1 MFSDV
6 WVVRGEGG
14 ASRVTEWPWEFDRRV
29 RYLLELSMYDDER
42 IHFHIEGMDAQL
54 IIALD
59 ERLLVVKPGFV
70 REPDFGGLVAI
81 IYYSDI
87 DRIQTKG
94 GLTNWVLKIH
104 TQYYQLNESHA
115 QNYQGN
121 QVSQA
126 KDFFLSNDPTSIPIT
141 RWQLD
146 RYRPHLLELSELVRE
161 AREA

>member
-1 MFSDV
+1 M
-6 WVVRGEGG
+6 
-14 ASRVTEWPWEFDRRV
+14 TEWPWQYDRRV
-29 RYLLELSMYDDER
+29 RYLLELSMYDDEGIR
-42 IHFHIEGMDAQL
+42 FHIEGIDGQL
-54 IIALD
+54 IIALN

-70 REPDFGGLVAI
+70 REPDFGGLVAS

-87 DRIQTKG
+87 DRIQTRKG
-94 GLTNWVLKIH
+94 QTNWMVMVRS
-104 TQYYQLNESHA
+104 QDYQLNESHN

-121 QVSQA
+121 WVSQA

-146 RYRPHLLELSELVRE
+146 RYRPRLLELSELVRE

>member
-1 MFSDV
+1 M
-6 WVVRGEGG
+6 
-14 ASRVTEWPWEFDRRV
+14 TEWPWQYDRRV
-29 RYLLELSMYDDER
+29 RYLLELNMYAYEGMR
-42 IHFHIEGMDAQL
+42 FHIEGMDGQL

-70 REPDFGGLVAI
+70 REPDFGGLVTS
-81 IYYSDI
+81 IYYGDI
-87 DRIQTKG
+87 DRIQTRKG
-94 GLTNWVLKIH
+94 RTNWVLKIH

-121 QVSQA
+121 LVSQG
-126 KDFFLSNDPTSIPIT
+126 KDFFLSGDPISILIT

-146 RYRPHLLELSELVRE
+146 RYGPRLLELSELVRE

>member
-1 MFSDV
+1 M
-6 WVVRGEGG
+6 
-14 ASRVTEWPWEFDRRV
+14 TELPWQFDRRV
-29 RYLLELSMYDDER
+29 RYLLELSVYEDER
-42 IHFHIEGMDAQL
+42 IHFHIEGMDGQL

-70 REPDFGGLVAI
+70 REPDFGGMVAS
-81 IYYSDI
+81 IYYIDI
-87 DRIQTKG
+87 DRIQTRKAQ
-94 GLTNWVLKIH
+94 TNWVLKIY
-104 TQYYQLNESHA
+104 TQYYQLNEGNA
-115 QNYQGN
+115 QTYQGN

-126 KDFFLSNDPTSIPIT
+126 KDFFQSSDPTSIPIT

>member
-1 MFSDV
+1 
-6 WVVRGEGG
+6 
-14 ASRVTEWPWEFDRRV
+14 VTEWPWQYDRRV
-29 RYLLELSMYDDER
+29 RYLLELSMYDDEGIR
-42 IHFHIEGMDAQL
+42 FHIEGIDGQL

-70 REPDFGGLVAI
+70 REPDFGGLVAS

-87 DRIQTKG
+87 DRIQTRKG
-94 GLTNWVLKIH
+94 QTNWMVMVRS
-104 TQYYQLNESHA
+104 QDYQLNESHN

-121 QVSQA
+121 WVSQA

-146 RYRPHLLELSELVRE
+146 RYRPRLLELSELVRE

>member
-1 MFSDV
+1 M
-6 WVVRGEGG
+6 
-14 ASRVTEWPWEFDRRV
+14 TEWPWQFDRRV
-29 RYLLELSMYDDER
+29 RYLLELSMYDDELIR
-42 IHFHIEGMDAQL
+42 LHIEGMDGQL

-70 REPDFGGLVAI
+70 REPDFGGLAAS

-94 GLTNWVLKIH
+94 GRTNWVLKIH
-104 TQYYQLNESHA
+104 AQYYQLNESHA
-115 QNYQGN
+115 QTYQGN

-146 RYRPHLLELSELVRE
+146 RYRPHLRALSELVRE
-161 AREA
+161 TREA

>member
-1 MFSDV
+1 M
-6 WVVRGEGG
+6 
-14 ASRVTEWPWEFDRRV
+14 TEWPWQFDRRV
-29 RYLLELSMYDDER
+29 RYLLELSMYDDELIR
-42 IHFHIEGMDAQL
+42 LHIEGMDGQL

-59 ERLLVVKPGFV
+59 ERLLVIKPGFV
-70 REPDFGGLVAI
+70 REPDFGGLAAS
-81 IYYSDI
+81 IYYTDI

-94 GLTNWVLKIH
+94 GRTNWVLKIH
-104 TQYYQLNESHA
+104 AQYYQLNESNA

-141 RWQLD
+141 RWQLE
-146 RYRPHLLELSELVRE
+146 RYRAHLLRLSELVRE